1 MSSRSRPDNNNLSMI
16 HILNYKKTKKL
27 TFFIGI
33 SFFFARSFL
42 ETLYSNTISPAP
54 ESTSAL
60 PEFTSTSTASSA
72 DRTQISHL
80 LLASPKISPAL
91 HTPLKKSASAHSLPS
106 AKIQYPL
113 SFQLSSLISK
123 FPS

>member
-1 MSSRSRPDNNNLSMI
+1 MI

-33 SFFFARSFL
+33 SLFFARSFL
-42 ETLYSNTISPAP
+42 ETLYSNPLSSAR
-54 ESTSAL
+54 ESASTL
-60 PEFTSTSTASSA
+60 PEFTSTSAASSA
-72 DRTQISHL
+72 DKTQISHL

-106 AKIQYPL
+106 AKTQYP
-113 SFQLSSLISK
+113 
-123 FPS
+123 

>member
-1 MSSRSRPDNNNLSMI
+1 MI

-42 ETLYSNTISPAP
+42 ETLYFNTISSAP
-54 ESTSAL
+54 ESASAL
-60 PEFTSTSTASSA
+60 PEFTSTAAASSDDKA
-72 DRTQISHL
+72 QLSHL
-80 LLASPKISPAL
+80 LLASSKISPAL

-106 AKIQYPL
+106 AKIQYP
-113 SFQLSSLISK
+113 
-123 FPS
+123 